1 MKEHAGRIVTALVA
15 LPLLYAAIV
24 RLSPSLFVA
33 LMLVVTALAQVELYG
48 MACPPGAARTW
59 AGGRVPVFAAGV
71 VGGALLVPAMSA
83 SPAWGPSV
91 SAAVT
96 VVVLGIAVTALAVGR
111 DLRVAGADAAF
122 ALFGVWYIAWLLGHL
137 VLLRGFPQGPW
148 LVVFALWVTW
158 LADAAAYYGGRTFG
172 RTALAPRV
180 SPKKTVEG
188 AAAAVAG
195 GAIAAAAAAAW
206 FVEALSWGEAAAL
219 GAVAAAVGIVGD
231 LFESL
236 IKRGAGVKDSGGL
249 IPSHGG
255 VLDKIDGL
263 LFTAPVIYYY
273 LAWVKGYGPAGA
285 AP

>member
-1 MKEHAGRIVTALVA
+1 VKEHAGRIVTALVA
-15 LPLLYAAIV
+15 LPFLYAAIV
-24 RLSPSLFVA
+24 WLPPSLFVA
-33 LMLVVTALAQVELYG
+33 LMLAVTALAQIELYG
-48 MACPPGAARTW
+48 MACPAGAARTW
-59 AGGRVPVFAAGV
+59 TGGRVPVFAAGV
-71 VGGALLVPAMSA
+71 IGGALLVLVVSV
-83 SPAWGPSV
+83 SPTWGPAV
-91 SAAVT
+91 SATVT

-111 DLRVAGADAAF
+111 DLRVAGADAAV

-148 LVVFALWVTW
+148 LVLFVLWVTW
-158 LADAAAYYGGRTFG
+158 LADAAAYYGGRTWG
-172 RTALAPRV
+172 RTALAPSV
-180 SPKKTVEG
+180 SPKKTVAG
-188 AAAAVAG
+188 AVAGVAG
-195 GAIAAAAAAAW
+195 GAIAAGAAAAW
-206 FVEALSWGEAAAL
+206 FVDMLSWGEAAAL
-219 GAVAAAVGIVGD
+219 GGMAAAVGIVGD

-273 LAWVKGYGPAGA
+273 LVWVKGYGPAGA

>member
-24 RLSPSLFVA
+24 WLPSTLFVA
-33 LMLVVTALAQVELYG
+33 VMLAVTALAQIELYG
-48 MACPPGAARTW
+48 MACPAGAARTW
-59 AGGRVPVFAAGV
+59 TGGRVPVFAAGV
-71 VGGALLVPAMSA
+71 IGGALLVSVMSGVPTWD
-83 SPAWGPSV
+83 STV
-91 SAAVT
+91 SATITIA
-96 VVVLGIAVTALAVGR
+96 VLGIAATALAVGR

-137 VLLRGFPQGPW
+137 VLLRGFPEGPW

-158 LADAAAYYGGRTFG
+158 LADAAAYYGGRMWG
-172 RTALAPRV
+172 RTALAPKV
-180 SPKKTVEG
+180 SPKKTVAG
-188 AAAAVAG
+188 AVAAVAG
-195 GAIAAAAAAAW
+195 GSLAALAAAAW
-206 FVEALSWGEAAAL
+206 FVDALSWGEAAAL
-219 GAVAAAVGIVGD
+219 GGVAAAVGIVGD